1 MEGQCRN
8 TLGDVLS
15 CRVATHFSSF
25 RAKTFLYDA
34 PALEALERA
43 LLVEMRELA
52 KRFLQLQ
59 TSVEGLTGDKAKL
72 QQQVQTMSM
81 EKDDRERQWQSHVA
95 DTQRQLHQSQ
105 VRMQMQVQ
113 LWEREKGML
122 KSQWEIDVAEQ
133 RQAALDRILHDAA
146 MREERHV
153 RRLEEDKNIEIEYMR
168 RHLAFEKD
176 TELSMLAN
184 QLSRRAHQD
193 MEVKVAA
200 ILAEV
205 QEDQRRNQA
214 RIQHLENQLREH
226 GAVHNAPPHCRHHLP
241 TRSSSTL
248 A

>member
-133 RQAALDRILHDAA
+133 RQAALD
-146 MREERHV
+146 
-153 RRLEEDKNIEIEYMR
+153 
-168 RHLAFEKD
+168 
-176 TELSMLAN
+176 
-184 QLSRRAHQD
+184 
-193 MEVKVAA
+193 
-200 ILAEV
+200 
-205 QEDQRRNQA
+205 
-214 RIQHLENQLREH
+214 
-226 GAVHNAPPHCRHHLP
+226 
-241 TRSSSTL
+241 
-248 A
+248 